1 MLKRI
6 TLFGSKH
13 WAECQPVKELLSENK
28 IDFRYV
34 DITESMFN
42 LKRFLKYRDKH
53 QEFDPIRKKNRV
65 GIPVVMINNGQKFYF
80 QVTEEV
86 LNELK

>member
-1 MLKRI
+1 
-6 TLFGSKH
+6 
-13 WAECQPVKELLSENK
+13 VKELLSENK